1 MAVWLSSHLRRISV
15 RPTTVRRLTQA
26 VLQQAGYPSAN
37 LSLTFVGKTRMQN
50 LNRTYRQRDYAT
62 DVLAFPMQDALQSPL
77 AFVGDVVIC
86 VPVALAQASRFGNT
100 ADEEILRLLIHGT
113 LHLLGYDHETT
124 EREAKRMKQK
134 EHTIFRRLSPA
145 PRLLAS
151 RKPWITQ
158 LP

>member
-1 MAVWLSSHLRRISV
+1 MAVWLRSHLRRVSV
-15 RPTTVRRLTQA
+15 RPRTVRRLTQA
-26 VLQQAGYPSAN
+26 VLQQAGYSSAN
-37 LSLTFVGKTRMQN
+37 LSLTFVGKTRMQK

-86 VPVALAQASRFGNT
+86 IPVALAQAPRFGNT

-124 EREAKRMKQK
+124 DREAKRMKRK
-134 EHTIFRRLSPA
+134 ERTIFSRLSSPTL
-145 PRLLAS
+145 RLLA
-151 RKPWITQ
+151 
-158 LP
+158 

>member
-1 MAVWLSSHLRRISV
+1 MAVWLRSHLRRVSV
-15 RPTTVRRLTQA
+15 RHKTVCRLTQA
-26 VLQQAGYPSAN
+26 VLQQAGYPSAD
-37 LSLTFVGKTRMQN
+37 LSLTFVGKARMQT

-86 VPVALAQASRFGNT
+86 LPVALAQAPRFGNT

-124 EREAKRMKQK
+124 EREAKRMTRK
-134 EHTIFRRLSPA
+134 ERTIFGRLSAPA
-145 PRLLAS
+145 LRLLA
-151 RKPWITQ
+151 
-158 LP
+158 